1 MTGIVYEQIFV
12 LKLKRAYLITDSQ
25 HLILPTLVP
34 PLSPL
39 FTTSCLPFFFYHR
52 FSLSLFPL
60 SFCLFRLFLYHRITL
75 QAQQSK
81 TPQTHTHSL
90 HCLPFHLNKPVFL
103 TRVPCNDQQENDP
116 NRKECAGVGSH
127 PFGLVWWVFVCSS
140 HLPFPCK

>member
-1 MTGIVYEQIFV
+1 MTGIVYEQSFV
-12 LKLKRAYLITDSQ
+12 LIKARISNHRFTAFDS
-25 HLILPTLVP
+25 PRSGP
-34 PLSPL
+34 SPL
-39 FTTSCLPFFFYHR
+39 YNLLPFFFYYHR
-52 FSLSLFPL
+52 FSLSLFSL
-60 SFCLFRLFLYHRITL
+60 SFCLFRLFFSIIAFTL

-90 HCLPFHLNKPVFL
+90 HCLPFHLNKTVFL
-103 TRVPCNDQQENDP
+103 TRVPCNDQQENDA